1 MNKKN
6 KKKNKNKKKQKEKKN
21 MKDSKKASK
30 QLRKKKRRYEI
41 IDNQVN
47 KTDEMGRMRANFQM
61 DFLIWLDQEQE
72 LF

>member
-1 MNKKN
+1 
-6 KKKNKNKKKQKEKKN
+6 